1 MPSSFDEYQTPL
13 VSRYTSSEMRKIFTP
28 RQRVSTWRQLW
39 LWLAEAEQ
47 ELGVTQISSE
57 AIEAIRANLVV
68 SDEAFKVAADEE
80 RRVRHD
86 VMAHIHALE
95 KDAPAAAGVI
105 HIGATS
111 CYGRSPSYASSLT
124 RPWMS
129 TDLLSVTDNADL
141 IFLRDAIDLL
151 LPKLARVIHSLSKFA
166 CKYKDLPTLGFT
178 HYQAAQPITLG
189 RRAAQWLQDLVF
201 DLEDIEYVRA
211 GLRFRGAQGTTG
223 TQASFMEIFQ
233 NDAAKVDKLN
243 EILCKKAGFPSCYDI
258 STQTYTRKVDL
269 RVANALSALGAT
281 ATRIATDIRHLC
293 HDKVLDEPHVAGQ
306 IGSSAM
312 PFKSNPMTAERI
324 CSLGRKLSNISS
336 NFSETFSQQWLER
349 SLDDSAIRRM
359 DIPEMFF
366 LADAIVT
373 SLDHVSDGL
382 VVFPAVINLQLMQE
396 LPYMA
401 TENILIRMVN
411 HGASRQVAHEQIRL
425 LSREAAYHVKMEGG
439 SNDLIERIKRTEFFK
454 PIWGEVD
461 SLMDPKLFIGRCAEQ
476 VDKYA
481 GPDGVV
487 NKHLQKYKE
496 YIESSTTTQLA
507 V

>member
-1 MPSSFDEYQTPL
+1 MSAFDEYQTPL

-28 RQRVSTWRQLW
+28 RQRYTTWRQLW

-47 ELGVTQISSE
+47 ELGVDKISNE
-57 AIEAIRANLVV
+57 ALDAIRANLVV

-80 RRVRHD
+80 KRVRHD

-95 KDAPAAAGVI
+95 KDAPAAAGVV
-105 HIGATS
+105 HLGATS
-111 CYGRSPSYASSLT
+111 CF
-124 RPWMS
+124 
-129 TDLLSVTDNADL
+129 VTDNADL
-141 IFLRDAIDLL
+141 IFLRDAMDLL
-151 LPKLARVIHSLSKFA
+151 LPKLARAISSLAKFA
-166 CKYKDLPTLGFT
+166 VQYKDLPTLGFT

-201 DLEDIEYVRA
+201 DLEDIEYVRS
-211 GLRFRGAQGTTG
+211 GLKFRGAQGTTG
-223 TQASFMEIFQ
+223 TQASFLALFQ
-233 NDAAKVDKLN
+233 NDASKVDQLN
-243 EILCKKAGFPSCYDI
+243 EKLCAKSGFQGCYDI

-269 RVANALSALGAT
+269 RVANALAALGAT
-281 ATRIATDIRHLC
+281 ATRVATDIRHLC

-336 NFSETFSQQWLER
+336 NFSETFSSQWLER

-373 SLDHVSDGL
+373 SLDHVCDGL
-382 VVFPAVINLQLMQE
+382 VVFPAVINSQLMQE

-401 TENILIRMVN
+401 SEEILIRMVN
-411 HGASRQVAHEQIRL
+411 HGASRQVAHEEIRL

-461 SLMDPKLFIGRCAEQ
+461 GLMDARLFIGRCAEQ
-476 VDKYA
+476 VERYA
-481 GPDGVV
+481 GAGGVV
-487 NKHLQKYKE
+487 DKHLQKYQQ
-496 YIESSTTTQLA
+496 YIQSSKTTQLA

>member
-1 MPSSFDEYQTPL
+1 MPASFDEYQTPL
-13 VSRYTSSEMRKIFTP
+13 VSRYTSREMISIFSP
-28 RQRVSTWRQLW
+28 RQRISTWRKLW
-39 LWLAEAEQ
+39 LWLAEAEK
-47 ELGVTQISSE
+47 ELGLTKITDE
-57 AIEAIRANLVV
+57 AIDALRSSLAVGDHV
-68 SDEAFKVAADEE
+68 FKVAADEE

-95 KDAPAAAGVI
+95 KDAPAAAGLI

-111 CYGRSPSYASSLT
+111 CY
-124 RPWMS
+124 
-129 TDLLSVTDNADL
+129 VTDNADL
-141 IFLRDAIDLL
+141 IFLRDALDLL
-151 LPKLARVIHSLSKFA
+151 LPKLARAMSSLSKFA
-166 CKYKDLPTLGFT
+166 CQYKDLPTLGFT

-189 RRAAQWLQDLVF
+189 RRAAQWLQDFLM

-223 TQASFMEIFQ
+223 TQASFMELFQ
-233 NDAAKVDKLN
+233 NDTAKIDKLN
-243 EILCKKAGFPSCYDI
+243 EMLCQKAGFPSCYDI
-258 STQTYTRKVDL
+258 STQTYSRKVDL

-281 ATRIATDIRHLC
+281 ATRVATDIRHLC
-293 HDKVLDEPHVAGQ
+293 HDKVLDEPHVAAQ

-324 CSLGRKLSNISS
+324 CSLGRKLSNMASA
-336 NFSETFSQQWLER
+336 FSETFSQQWLER

-373 SLDHVSDGL
+373 SLDHVFSGL
-382 VVFPAVINLQLMQE
+382 VVFPAIVKSQLMQE
-396 LPYMA
+396 LPFMA
-401 TENILIRMVN
+401 TENILIRMIN

-425 LSREAAYHVKMEGG
+425 LAHEAACHVKMEGG
-439 SNDLIERIKRTEFFK
+439 SNDLIERIKRTDFFK

-461 SLMDPKLFIGRCAEQ
+461 GLMKPELFVGRCAEQ
-476 VDKYA
+476 VDKFA
-481 GPDGVV
+481 GPGGVV
-487 NKHLQKYKE
+487 EGRLAKYRQH
-496 YIESSTTTQLA
+496 IEGSKATQLA

>member
-1 MPSSFDEYQTPL
+1 MTASFDEYQTPL
-13 VSRYTSSEMRKIFTP
+13 VSRYTSREMTKIFSP
-28 RQRVSTWRQLW
+28 RQRVSTWRKLW
-39 LWLAEAEQ
+39 LWLAEAEK
-47 ELGVTQISSE
+47 ELGLSQITDE
-57 AIEAIRANLVV
+57 AIEALRANLIV
-68 SDEAFKVAADEE
+68 SDDAFKVAADEE

-95 KDAPAAAGVI
+95 KDAPAAAGII

-111 CYGRSPSYASSLT
+111 CY
-124 RPWMS
+124 
-129 TDLLSVTDNADL
+129 VTDNADL
-141 IFLRDAIDLL
+141 IFLRDALDLL
-151 LPKLARVIHSLSKFA
+151 LPKLARAISSLSKFA
-166 CKYKDLPTLGFT
+166 CKYKNLPTLGFT

-201 DLEDIEYVRA
+201 DLDDIEYVRA

-243 EILCKKAGFPSCYDI
+243 EILCEKAGFPSCYDI

-281 ATRIATDIRHLC
+281 AMRVATDIRHLC

-324 CSLGRKLSNISS
+324 CSLGRKLSNMSS
-336 NFSETFSQQWLER
+336 AFSETFSQQWLER

-373 SLDHVSDGL
+373 SLDHVCSGL
-382 VVFPAVINLQLMQE
+382 VVFPAIINLQLMQE

-411 HGASRQVAHEQIRL
+411 HGASRQVAHEEIRL
-425 LSREAAYHVKMEGG
+425 LAREAAYHVKMEGG

-461 SLMDPKLFIGRCAEQ
+461 SLMNPELFVGRCAEQ

-481 GPDGVV
+481 GADGVV
-487 NKHLQKYKE
+487 DRRLAKYRQ
-496 YIESSTTTQLA
+496 YIESSTATQLA

>member
-1 MPSSFDEYQTPL
+1 MSAFDEYQTPL
-13 VSRYTSSEMRKIFTP
+13 VSRYTSSEMRNIFTP
-28 RQRVSTWRQLW
+28 RQRYTTWRQLW

-47 ELGVTQISSE
+47 ELGVDKISNE
-57 AIEAIRANLVV
+57 ALDAIRANLVV

-80 RRVRHD
+80 KRVRHD

-95 KDAPAAAGVI
+95 KDAPAAAGVV
-105 HIGATS
+105 HLGATS
-111 CYGRSPSYASSLT
+111 CFVRTPRRSPLRRIVHMTYHPSSL
-124 RPWMS
+124 
-129 TDLLSVTDNADL
+129 A
-141 IFLRDAIDLL
+141 
-151 LPKLARVIHSLSKFA
+151 KFA
-166 CKYKDLPTLGFT
+166 VQYKDLPTLGFT

-201 DLEDIEYVRA
+201 DLEDIEYVRS
-211 GLRFRGAQGTTG
+211 GLKFRGAQGTTG
-223 TQASFMEIFQ
+223 TQASFLALFQ
-233 NDAAKVDKLN
+233 NDASKVDQLN
-243 EILCKKAGFPSCYDI
+243 EKLCAKSGFQGCYDI

-269 RVANALSALGAT
+269 RVANALAALGAT
-281 ATRIATDIRHLC
+281 ATRVATDIRHLC

-336 NFSETFSQQWLER
+336 NFSETFSSQWLER

-373 SLDHVSDGL
+373 SLDHVCDGL
-382 VVFPAVINLQLMQE
+382 VVFPAVINSQLMQE

-401 TENILIRMVN
+401 SEEILIRMVN
-411 HGASRQVAHEQIRL
+411 HGASRQVAHEEIRL

-461 SLMDPKLFIGRCAEQ
+461 GLMDARLFIGRCAEQ
-476 VDKYA
+476 VERYA
-481 GPDGVV
+481 GAGGVV
-487 NKHLQKYKE
+487 DKHLQKYQQ
-496 YIESSTTTQLA
+496 YIQSSKTTQLA